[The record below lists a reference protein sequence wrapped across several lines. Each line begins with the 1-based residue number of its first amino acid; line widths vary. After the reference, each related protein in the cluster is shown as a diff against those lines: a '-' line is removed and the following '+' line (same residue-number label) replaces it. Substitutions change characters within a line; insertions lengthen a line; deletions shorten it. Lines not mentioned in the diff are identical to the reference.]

1 MFCKHCG
8 KEIADDAKFCD
19 QCGHGVDDSQ
29 SNLAE
34 DPVLWRNIAIVV
46 AICLAALLAVA
57 VYNHGGF
64 AIGIAFG
71 R

>member
-1 MFCKHCG
+1 MFCKNCG

-19 QCGHGVDDSQ
+19 KCGCQVDGAESG
-29 SNLAE
+29 LAE

-57 VYNHGGF
+57 IYNHGGI
-64 AIGIAFG
+64 AVGVAFG